1 MEFSKL
7 EGPILLVVS
16 HPDDEVL
23 GFGASADK
31 LSRLGIEIYTLII
44 CGGAEKRY
52 NGDDKD
58 TLIKKCTKACK
69 FLGMKETF
77 FGSFPNLVL
86 HNIDSYKIVGFIE
99 KYIKEIKPRT
109 VVTHH
114 PGDLNIDHTVVS
126 NACLTACRLGQ
137 RRPDLKLPSINNIWF
152 MEILS
157 STDWAYSNGKNIFSP
172 NCFLGVSEENL
183 NCKIDALNI
192 YENVMRQRPHPR
204 NKETVES
211 LAILRG
217 SQCGSSFAE
226 SFQLSFKYYAF

>member
-1 MEFSKL
+1 MDSSCL

-31 LSRLGIEIYTLII
+31 LSSLGVDIYTLII

-52 NGDDKD
+52 LGDDKD
-58 TLIKKCTKACK
+58 ILLKKCIKACK
-69 FLGMKETF
+69 LLGIKEIF

-86 HNIDSYKIVGFIE
+86 HNIDSYEIVEFIE
-99 KYIKEIKPRT
+99 KHIKEIQPRT
-109 VVTHH
+109 IVTHH
-114 PGDLNIDHTVVS
+114 PGDLNIDHSVVS

-137 RRPDLKLPSINNIWF
+137 RRPDFKLPSINNIWF

-172 NCFLGVSEENL
+172 NCFVGVSEQNL
-183 NCKIDALNI
+183 NSKVNALNI
-192 YENVMRQRPHPR
+192 YGNVSRPRPHPR
-204 NKETVES
+204 NEETIKS
-211 LAILRG
+211 LATIRG
-217 SQCGSSFAE
+217 SQCSAKYAE
-226 SFQLSFKYYAF
+226 SFQLIFKFYDF

>member
-1 MEFSKL
+1 MDSSRL
-7 EGPILLVVS
+7 DGPILLVVS

-31 LSRLGIEIYTLII
+31 LSSLGVDIHTLII

-52 NGDDKD
+52 LGDDKD
-58 TLIKKCTKACK
+58 VLLKKCIKACK
-69 FLGMKETF
+69 LLGMKEIF

-86 HNIDSYKIVGFIE
+86 HNIDSYEIVGFIE

-109 VVTHH
+109 IVTHH
-114 PGDLNIDHTVVS
+114 PGDLNIDHSIVS

-157 STDWAYSNGKNIFSP
+157 STDWAYSNGQNIFSP
-172 NCFLGVSEENL
+172 NCFLNVSEQNL
-183 NCKIDALNI
+183 NSKVNALNI
-192 YENVMRQRPHPR
+192 YGNVSRPRPHPR
-204 NKETVES
+204 NEETIKS
-211 LAILRG
+211 LATIRG
-217 SQCGSSFAE
+217 SQCGAMYAE
-226 SFQLSFKYYAF
+226 SFQLSFKYFDF